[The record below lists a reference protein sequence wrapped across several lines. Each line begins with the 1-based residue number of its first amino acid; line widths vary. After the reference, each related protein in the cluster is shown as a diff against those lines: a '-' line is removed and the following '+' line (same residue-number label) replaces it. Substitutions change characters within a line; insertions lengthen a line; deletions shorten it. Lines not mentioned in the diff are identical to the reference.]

1 MLGEGFVYSVLSFLL
16 VFTVLVFFHE
26 LGHYLIARL
35 NGVRVSTF
43 SIGFG
48 RELFGWTDRSGT
60 RWKVSLIPLGG
71 YVKFFG
77 DVGPSSGKAA
87 DEEFSE
93 EEKKVTFHH
102 KRLGQRAAIVAAGP
116 LANFVLAII
125 IFTGLFIWMGRPVTP
140 ANVEEVLPGSPAAA
154 AGLQPGDRILSV
166 DNTEVKRFE
175 DLQQIIR
182 MHPEEEMPLVVQRGD
197 ERMNL
202 SVTPRLEVLK
212 DDFGNTQRIGLLGIS
227 TTAAEYVPVPPGKA
241 VVQAVDETFNVI
253 SLTFKSIGQMFA
265 GKRSTEELGGPIRIA
280 QMSGQVAQQG
290 FSSLISFTAILS
302 VNLGLIN
309 LFPIPILD
317 GGHLL
322 FYAFEAVLGRPLSA
336 RAQEYGLRFG
346 LALVMT
352 LMIFATW
359 NDLSALL
366 FSKLFS

>member
-1 MLGEGFVYSVLSFLL
+1 MVGVGFVYSILSFLL

-48 RELFGWTDRSGT
+48 RELFGWTDRTGT
-60 RWKVSLIPLGG
+60 RWKVSMIPLGG

-77 DVGPSSGKAA
+77 DMGPTSGQAEEA
-87 DEEFSE
+87 DYSE
-93 EEKKVTFHH
+93 DEKKVTFHH

-125 IFTGLFIWMGRPVTP
+125 IFSFLFVFLGRPVTP
-140 ANVEEVLPGSPAAA
+140 AYVEEVFPDTPAAA
-154 AGLQPGDRILSV
+154 AGLEPGDLVLSI
-166 DNTEVKRFE
+166 DNKEVKRFE

-182 MHPEEEMPLVVQRGD
+182 MHPEEEMTLIVQRGTD
-197 ERMNL
+197 RLSL
-202 SVTPRLEVLK
+202 SVTPSLK
-212 DDFGNTQRIGLLGIS
+212 ELTDDFGNVQRIGLLGVS
-227 TTAAEYVPVPPGKA
+227 TTAAEYEPLSPGRA

-253 SLTFKSIGQMFA
+253 SLTFKSLGQMVA
-265 GKRSTEELGGPIRIA
+265 GKRSAEELGGPIRIA

-290 FSSLISFTAILS
+290 FSALVSFTAILS
-302 VNLGLIN
+302 INLGLIN
-309 LFPIPILD
+309 LFPIPVLD

-322 FYAFEAVLGRPLSA
+322 FYAFEAVLGRPLSP

-346 LALVMT
+346 LALVMM
-352 LMIFATW
+352 LMVFATW
-359 NDLSALL
+359 NDLSALI